1 MPIKIEITGNHA
13 TDVAAEIQNLAAI
26 FGGGTEKNEA
36 GVTSGQTASTTSAPS
51 QQTAPAST
59 AAPANTG
66 KTDEGKKALDRKAQ
80 DVAVSEM
87 ITNGAKDDRFELLTK
102 GRQNEVEAA
111 LAKKAE
117 TPVKAEADLDDM
129 FADDS
134 DAAPAEV
141 TREMVS
147 ELMAKVCKNPDGS
160 AIQDRALKVRE
171 ILVDH
176 IAEGQEIKVKNLP
189 EEKLA
194 AVYALI
200 EKVGA

>member
-36 GVTSGQTASTTSAPS
+36 GATSKPSESTTSAPS
-51 QQTAPAST
+51 QPAKSTEAPASG
-59 AAPANTG
+59 G
-66 KTDEGKKALDRKAQ
+66 KTDDKKTLDRKAQ
-80 DVAVSEM
+80 DAAVQEM
-87 ITNGAKDDRFELLTK
+87 IAAGAKDDRFEMLTK

-111 LAKKAE
+111 LAKKADA
-117 TPVKAEADLDDM
+117 PAKAEADLDDM
-129 FADDS
+129 FGDDS
-134 DAAPAEV
+134 AAAATV

-147 ELMAKVCKNPDGS
+147 DIMAKVCKNPDGS

-171 ILVDH
+171 ILVDR
-176 IAEGQEIKVKNLP
+176 IPEGQEIKVKNVP

-194 AVYALI
+194 EVYDLI
-200 EKVGA
+200 KKVGA